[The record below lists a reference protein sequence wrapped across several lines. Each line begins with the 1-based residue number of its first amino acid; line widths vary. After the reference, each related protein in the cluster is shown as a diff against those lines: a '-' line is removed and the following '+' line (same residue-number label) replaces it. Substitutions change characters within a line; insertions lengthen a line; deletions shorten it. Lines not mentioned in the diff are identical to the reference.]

1 MTEGGAA
8 ASSAAPNRA
17 RRSKS
22 ILLIL
27 ILLTGAVALA
37 GATQNWVDIRLIPGE
52 AAVDRLGVTGQKL
65 NPSLSPI
72 ALAALAAA
80 LVLTIAGPAFRRV
93 LGVLVLL
100 FGAGIATLGINA
112 QSAPRDAARGAVAS
126 ATGLTGEA
134 QYTVVASVV
143 TTPWPLI
150 VTVCGIVL
158 ALAGLAVVLVS
169 GRWKSGGR
177 KYEAQSARSARGP
190 SEDGPDRIADWDA
203 LSDGDDPTRAP

>member
-1 MTEGGAA
+1 M
-8 ASSAAPNRA
+8 
-17 RRSKS
+17 
-22 ILLIL
+22 
-27 ILLTGAVALA
+27 
-37 GATQNWVDIRLIPGE
+37 
-52 AAVDRLGVTGQKL
+52 
-65 NPSLSPI
+65 
-72 ALAALAAA
+72 
-80 LVLTIAGPAFRRV
+80 
-93 LGVLVLL
+93 LL

-143 TTPWPLI
+143 TTPWSLI